1 MQAFRTSE
9 EMNSR
14 IVTAVEVSRG
24 GAKSWRIERITRV
37 IMLQQRVSCMRRT
50 WVQNMITGS
59 RMSGELRTK
68 WRIDADGGAG
78 SDDFDRSSGS
88 VACIG

>member
-14 IVTAVEVSRG
+14 IVVAVGVSSG
-24 GAKSWRIERITRV
+24 GAKSWRIERRTRV

-50 WVQNMITGS
+50 CVQNIITGS

-68 WRIDADGGAG
+68 WRMDAAGGAG
-78 SDDFDRSSGS
+78 SDDLVGSSGS
-88 VACIG
+88 VDI